1 MASLL
6 GMTADAHLSGTAIH
20 RFLLVNG
27 ALTENITS
35 NSYFI
40 IKWHINIKFH
50 TFIKALNHY

>member
-1 MASLL
+1 MPIYRALQF
-6 GMTADAHLSGTAIH
+6 TV
-20 RFLLVNG
+20 FLLVNG

-40 IKWHINIKFH
+40 IKCHINVKFH